1 MESEPLATKTN
12 VVTPL
17 FGRSRIEDEPEIR
30 SQRAAVSVKR
40 ATAPVASSGLD
51 LTSKQ
56 KVLFLNGLG
65 GTGKTMLA
73 RWLGWRMTERGDS
86 ALIAALD
93 PQNRSL
99 ADWFAGVEQPETSA
113 PNQTQRFLRDVLGY
127 LTGNKQSGLLDFGG
141 GDVSLAKLIDLMPTM
156 AEDMVAAGV
165 HPVAVY
171 CLSSRVD
178 DLTPLQTME
187 ELGFRPEATM
197 LVLNEGRVDSSQTRE
212 EAFARILR
220 HSDVRA
226 AIARGA
232 VPVWMPRLEPDVA
245 AMIEARRLTFGMARD
260 GLVPTGAKF
269 APIGGFE
276 RSMVRRWLERMEQE
290 FAAVSSWLL

>member
-1 MESEPLATKTN
+1 M
-12 VVTPL
+12 
-17 FGRSRIEDEPEIR
+17 
-30 SQRAAVSVKR
+30 
-40 ATAPVASSGLD
+40 
-51 LTSKQ
+51 
-56 KVLFLNGLG
+56 
-65 GTGKTMLA
+65 
-73 RWLGWRMTERGDS
+73 
-86 ALIAALD
+86 
-93 PQNRSL
+93 
-99 ADWFAGVEQPETSA
+99 ADWFAGVEQPETSD

-127 LTGNKQSGLLDFGG
+127 LTGNSQSGLLDFGG
-141 GDVSLAKLIDLMPTM
+141 GDVSLAKLIDLVPTM
-156 AEDMVAAGV
+156 TDDMI
-165 HPVAVY
+165 AVY
-171 CLSSRVD
+171 CLTSRVD
-178 DLTPLQTME
+178 DLAPLQTME

-260 GLVPTGAKF
+260 GLVPPGAKF

-276 RSMVRRWLERMEQE
+276 RSMARRWLERMEQE
-290 FAAVSSWLL
+290 FAAMASWLL

>member
-1 MESEPLATKTN
+1 MDTKAD
-12 VVTPL
+12 VSTPL
-17 FGRSRIEDEPEIR
+17 FGRSRIDDEPEVR

-40 ATAPVASSGLD
+40 QSAPAPASSKLD
-51 LTSKQ
+51 LTGKP
-56 KVLFLNGLG
+56 KVLFLAGLG
-65 GTGKTMLA
+65 GTGKTTVA
-73 RWLGWRMTERGDS
+73 RWMGWRMAERGSS
-86 ALIAALD
+86 AMIAALD

-99 ADWFAGVEQPETSA
+99 VDWFADVEQPETSD
-113 PNQTQRFLRDVLGY
+113 PNQTQRFLRDVLSH
-127 LTGNKQSGLLDFGG
+127 LMANKQSGLLDFGG
-141 GDVSLAKLIDLMPTM
+141 GDTSLGKLLDLNPSV
-156 AEDMVAAGV
+156 ADDMVTAGV
-165 HPVAVY
+165 HPVAIY
-171 CLSSRVD
+171 CLSPRVD

-187 ELGFRPEATM
+187 EMGFRPAATI
-197 LVLNEGRVDSSQTRE
+197 LLLNEGRVDSTLTRE

-232 VPVWMPRLEPDVA
+232 VPIWMPRLEPEVA

-260 GLVPTGAKF
+260 GLVPPGAKF